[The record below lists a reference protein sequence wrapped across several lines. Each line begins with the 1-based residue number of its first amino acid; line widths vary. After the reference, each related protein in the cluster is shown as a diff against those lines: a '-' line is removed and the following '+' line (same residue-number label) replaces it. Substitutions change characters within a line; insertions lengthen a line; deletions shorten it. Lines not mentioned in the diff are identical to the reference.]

1 VPTLSEIVA
10 RLGGRL
16 VGDASVGISQV
27 ASLDQAG
34 EGEIAFL
41 ANPKYRSQ
49 LADTKAAAVIV
60 PAVAEDATALPRIVA
75 DNPYLYFARLAQW
88 LNPPREAQAGAH
100 ESAVVLSSLPAS
112 ASVGPLAYVGP
123 DCEIG
128 ENVVI
133 GPGCVVESGVKLGE
147 GTRLYG
153 HVSIYHDCVIG
164 ARCILHSG
172 SVIGAD
178 GFGYA
183 RERDGSWVKIPQIGR
198 VILGD
203 DVEVGANT
211 TVDRG
216 ALDDTVIA
224 RGVKLDN
231 LVQIAHNV
239 KVGEHSAMA
248 GCVGVAGSAEIGA
261 RVMVGG
267 QAGISGHLSVADGTV
282 VSARTLVSK
291 SITKPGV
298 YTSAMPGMPH
308 EEWMKS
314 AAHFR
319 HLDKMADRL
328 RELEK
333 RIAELEKQA

>member
-1 VPTLSEIVA
+1 MPTLSEIVA
-10 RLGGRL
+10 RLGGR
-16 VGDASVGISQV
+16 VSGDASVGISQV
-27 ASLDQAG
+27 ASLEQAT

-49 LADTKAAAVIV
+49 LANTRASAVIV
-60 PAVAEDATALPRIVA
+60 PPVAEGATSVPRIIA
-75 DNPYLYFARLAQW
+75 DNPYLYFAHLAQW
-88 LNPPREAQAGAH
+88 LNPPRVGQPGVH
-100 ESAVVLSSLPAS
+100 TSAVVLSEIPAN

-123 DCEIG
+123 NCSIG
-128 ENVVI
+128 DNVVI
-133 GPGCVVESGVKLGE
+133 GPGCVIETGVAIGE

-153 HVSIYHDCVIG
+153 HVSVYQDCEIG

-172 SVIGAD
+172 AVIGAD

-183 RERDGSWVKIPQIGR
+183 REREGAWVKIPQIGR

-203 DVEVGANT
+203 EVEIGANT

-216 ALDDTVIA
+216 ALDDTVIE

-239 KVGEHSAMA
+239 RVGEHSAMA
-248 GCVGVAGSAEIGA
+248 GCVGVAGSADIGA
-261 RVMVGG
+261 RVMIGG

-291 SITKPGV
+291 SIAKPGV

-319 HLDKMADRL
+319 HLDRLADRV

-333 RIAELEKQA
+333 RIAELEK